1 MQKQIRFLV
10 PGSVLVNGQAPAPG
24 NNDRR
29 NIAGYCRVPDE
40 PKPGFANGRK
50 ATFALALNYGPYA
63 IPVILGMKK
72 AKQPTFGDLALAI
85 ETAHNA
91 TSIRLVDVT
100 ILVDPLNGEAA
111 DDMLV
116 AGAQIAE

>member
-10 PGSVLVNGQAPAPG
+10 PGSVLVNGPAPAPG
-24 NNDRR
+24 SNDRR
-29 NIAGYCRVPDE
+29 NVMGYCRVPDE
-40 PKPGFANGRK
+40 PKPNHPGGRK
-50 ATFALALNYGPYA
+50 ATFGLALNYGPYA

-72 AKQPTFGDLALAI
+72 AKQPTFSELAEAI
-85 ETAHNA
+85 QKAHNA
-91 TSIRLVDVT
+91 NPIRVVDVT
-100 ILVDPLNGEAA
+100 IMVDPLNGEAA